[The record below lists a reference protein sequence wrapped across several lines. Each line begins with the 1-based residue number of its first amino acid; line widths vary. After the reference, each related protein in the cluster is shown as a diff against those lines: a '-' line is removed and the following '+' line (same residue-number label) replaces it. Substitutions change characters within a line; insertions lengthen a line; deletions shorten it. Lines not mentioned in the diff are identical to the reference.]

1 MIQPA
6 SRDTRRNHSIRA
18 CQAGHRVLFAVAA
31 DRVSTRADARHAG
44 KLQAELVRPG
54 RHPLLVVDEVDYIPF
69 EPKLR
74 SCSAAGANSAATTS
88 PATAMIDRLVHHAEA
103 IALKGDTYRLKGRD
117 LGRIPTAATEDG

>member
-74 SCSAAGANSAATTS
+74 SCSAAGANSA
-88 PATAMIDRLVHHAEA
+88 TAMIDRLVHHAEA